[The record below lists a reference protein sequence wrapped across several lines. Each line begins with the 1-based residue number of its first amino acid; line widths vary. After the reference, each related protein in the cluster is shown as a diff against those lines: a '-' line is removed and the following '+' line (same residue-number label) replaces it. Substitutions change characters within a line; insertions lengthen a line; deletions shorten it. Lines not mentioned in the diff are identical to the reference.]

1 MHSSVRV
8 RAAVLLP
15 CVLVAAV
22 AIAIAQEGAT
32 VWDGVYTQAQ
42 ATRGQAIYKEK
53 CQPCH
58 AEMLG
63 GSLMAPTLT
72 GDDFMGD
79 WVGKTVGA
87 LVKRTQATMPA
98 DDPGSLMA
106 QQIADSLAYVFA
118 KNNFPAGSKELGAEL
133 EALNQ
138 IRITPKK

>member
-1 MHSSVRV
+1 MRSAFSLY
-8 RAAVLLP
+8 AAVLVSCALINR
-15 CVLVAAV
+15 AV
-22 AIAIAQEGAT
+22 VTAQAGAT

-42 ATRGQAIYKEK
+42 ATRGQTIYKET

-58 AEMLG
+58 GETLG
-63 GSLMAPTLT
+63 GTLLAPPLT

-79 WVGKTVGA
+79 WMGKTVGA

-98 DDPGSLMA
+98 DDPGSLQA

-118 KNNFPAGSKELGAEL
+118 RNNFPAGLRELGSDLAG
-133 EALNQ
+133 LNQ